1 MKKLVFDYEMK
12 LSFSSPVTDHRF
24 QLRCIPATGPRQQV
38 IDVAVKIEPDVE
50 LETTIDSFDSV
61 VMTGFIPEPHT
72 MFNYSVTGIAFVDN
86 AHIKSEIYKPLYRFN
101 SALTVPGP
109 AIEALIGICRER
121 IASLPADCTP
131 IDQAREVMDEVFK
144 TFVYTPASTT
154 IRTTAE
160 EAFAQRKA
168 YARITRTSCCPCAGT
183 SDSLPDTSRDCSA
196 ARAPRTHG
204 SKSTMMDVGSVWTP
218 HTTVWSTT
226 TTSPSPM
233 AAITATACST
243 SASSPA
249 ATSSRTSGSTLPCTS
264 RDTDSPTFS
273 RCRIPYFGR
282 CKADKQKRPKRHCF
296 NLHCMRIRRD
306 SNSRRGSPSHAF
318 EACSLDR
325 SDTYPF
331 VT

>member
-160 EAFAQRKA
+160 EAFAQRKGRMPGLR
-168 YARITRTSCCPCAGT
+168 ARHAVRVP
-183 SDSLPDTSRDCSA
+183 
-196 ARAPRTHG
+196 ARRTHCPIHRG
-204 SKSTMMDVGSVWTP
+204 I
-218 HTTVWSTT
+218 
-226 TTSPSPM
+226 
-233 AAITATACST
+233 A
-243 SASSPA
+243 
-249 ATSSRTSGSTLPCTS
+249 R
-264 RDTDSPTFS
+264 
-273 RCRIPYFGR
+273 
-282 CKADKQKRPKRHCF
+282 
-296 NLHCMRIRRD
+296 
-306 SNSRRGSPSHAF
+306 RRGRHARMGRN
-318 EACSLDR
+318 L
-325 SDTYPF
+325 P
-331 VT
+331 

>member
-131 IDQAREVMDEVFK
+131 IDQAREVQNV
-144 TFVYTPASTT
+144 
-154 IRTTAE
+154 RLH
-160 EAFAQRKA
+160 
-168 YARITRTSCCPCAGT
+168 AG
-183 SDSLPDTSRDCSA
+183 L
-196 ARAPRTHG
+196 HHH
-204 SKSTMMDVGSVWTP
+204 P
-218 HTTVWSTT
+218 H
-226 TTSPSPM
+226 
-233 AAITATACST
+233 
-243 SASSPA
+243 
-249 ATSSRTSGSTLPCTS
+249 
-264 RDTDSPTFS
+264 
-273 RCRIPYFGR
+273 
-282 CKADKQKRPKRHCF
+282 H
-296 NLHCMRIRRD
+296 
-306 SNSRRGSPSHAF
+306 RRGSVRSTQGRMPGLRARHAVRVP
-318 EACSLDR
+318 ARRTHCPIHRGIARRRGRHARMGRNL
-325 SDTYPF
+325 P
-331 VT
+331 